1 MGIENCYYH
10 FHLQD
15 ARISLLAE
23 TTNLCVDP
31 ANSVIKKE
39 YIYIY
44 INKFCLLFFI
54 FLIMVRNYP
63 NNKLPTP
70 ISGFWTWE
78 DTIGLR
84 MLLGTIKLTI
94 FNSQPLNWS
103 FFQVVVV
110 HPSWSYE
117 YVYSFHLTQII
128 DHLRSTWPNHVS
140 LTV

>member
-44 INKFCLLFFI
+44 IYIYINKFCLLFFI

-63 NNKLPTP
+63 NNKLPHP
-70 ISGFWTWE
+70 NLGVLNLRGYHWTK
-78 DTIGLR
+78 DA
-84 MLLGTIKLTI
+84 
-94 FNSQPLNWS
+94 
-103 FFQVVVV
+103 
-110 HPSWSYE
+110 SWC
-117 YVYSFHLTQII
+117 H
-128 DHLRSTWPNHVS
+128 
-140 LTV
+140 

>member
-23 TTNLCVDP
+23 TTNLYVDP

-44 INKFCLLFFI
+44 ISTNSVFYFFI

-63 NNKLPTP
+63 NNKLPHP
-70 ISGFWTWE
+70 NLGVLNLRGYHWTK
-78 DTIGLR
+78 DA
-84 MLLGTIKLTI
+84 
-94 FNSQPLNWS
+94 
-103 FFQVVVV
+103 
-110 HPSWSYE
+110 SWY
-117 YVYSFHLTQII
+117 H
-128 DHLRSTWPNHVS
+128 
-140 LTV
+140 